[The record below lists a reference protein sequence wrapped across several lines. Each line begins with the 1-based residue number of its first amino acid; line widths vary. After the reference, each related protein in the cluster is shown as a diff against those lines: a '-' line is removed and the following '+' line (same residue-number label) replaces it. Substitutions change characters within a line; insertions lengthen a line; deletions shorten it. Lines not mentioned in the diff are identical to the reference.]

1 MARVEYEDLQVLAEK
16 YGALVLDEEEV
27 NGLRAV
33 VNALEQAV
41 AKGDWNG
48 SLEYLGMVKEVLGL

>member
-1 MARVEYEDLQVLAEK
+1 MARVEYDDLQALAEK
-16 YGALVLDEEEV
+16 YGALVLDEEEL
-27 NGLRAV
+27 NGLRAA

-48 SLEYLGMVKEVLGL
+48 SLEYVRMVKEVLGL